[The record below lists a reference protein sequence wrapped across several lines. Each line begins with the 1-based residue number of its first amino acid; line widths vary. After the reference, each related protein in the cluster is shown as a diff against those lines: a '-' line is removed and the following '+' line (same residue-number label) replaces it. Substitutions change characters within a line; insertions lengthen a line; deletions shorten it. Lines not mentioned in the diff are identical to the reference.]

1 MDLWQFKF
9 PEWENESGRVWQ
21 YSSKDKLDEVG
32 GLRIV
37 HVSRWEDNLPVV
49 TLFPATY
56 EVRGVRVDDGVIT
69 KPTNPK
75 DAVGINKVSYSMIPA
90 PVLAEAALALTEGAF
105 KYGKHNY
112 RGVGVRGSVYYDASL
127 RHLTA
132 WWEGEDIDPESGL
145 SHVTKAIAGLMVLR
159 DCMIR
164 GNFNDDRPPKSPKDW
179 MVPMNEHT
187 AKLREQY
194 KDRNPKHYFEKEQ

>member
-1 MDLWQFKF
+1 MYYYRFDGL
-9 PEWENESGRVWQ
+9 VWLLH
-21 YSSKDKLDEVG
+21 DATRMTRGTGLDEVV
-32 GLRIV
+32 LRIDQ
-37 HVSRWEDNLPVV
+37 W
-49 TLFPATY
+49 
-56 EVRGVRVDDGVIT
+56 DDGLPKIGSAYAIPCDINGRSIVKQQT

-75 DAVGINKVSYSMIPA
+75 DAVGINKVSYSMLPA
-90 PVLAEAALALTEGAF
+90 PVLYEAALALTEGAF

>member
-9 PEWENESGRVWQ
+9 PTWGKEKDTVWQ
-21 YSSKDKLDEVG
+21 FESKNRLAEVG
-32 GLRIV
+32 GDRLAEV
-37 HVSRWEDNLPVV
+37 HHWLDNIPVV
-49 TLFPATY
+49 RVYPQ
-56 EVRGVRVDDGVIT
+56 EVDHKGVRFEDGAIV

-75 DAVGINKVSYSMIPA
+75 DAVGTNKVSYSVLPA
-90 PVLAEAALALTEGAF
+90 TVLAEAALALTEGAL

-132 WWEGEDIDPESGL
+132 WWEGEDIDPESKL
-145 SHVTKAIAGLMVLR
+145 SHITKAIAGLMVLR

-164 GNFNDDRPPKSPKDW
+164 GNFNDDRPPKSPQDW
-179 MVPMNEHT
+179 MVPLNEHT
-187 AKLREQY
+187 SVLREQY
-194 KDRNPKHYFEKEQ
+194 KDRTPKHYFEKEQ